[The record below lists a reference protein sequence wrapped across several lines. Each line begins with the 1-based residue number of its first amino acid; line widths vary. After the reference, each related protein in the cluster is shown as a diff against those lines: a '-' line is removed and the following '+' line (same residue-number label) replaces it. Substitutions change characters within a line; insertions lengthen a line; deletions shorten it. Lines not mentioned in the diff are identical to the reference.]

1 MTTMLFQLFTLHSS
15 TIPYSKRASENND
28 IYVQTI
34 CDYIHQN
41 YAIIS
46 KEEELARLINFSTY
60 HTRRIFK
67 KKTGTTP
74 MHYLTT
80 YRIYCAKNILRTE
93 DMPIYEVSEAV
104 GFSNPNYF
112 CLVFKKYC
120 DQSSPEAYRKQH
132 RQSQLQEDK
141 K

>member
-1 MTTMLFQLFTLHSS
+1 MQRSKILSYIGFAAKSGNLRTGVNAVATLKKANLLAVC
-15 TIPYSKRASENND
+15 KRASENND

-80 YRIYCAKNILRTE
+80 YRIYCAKNILRIYSFYI
-93 DMPIYEVSEAV
+93 PILSFTA
-104 GFSNPNYF
+104 FI
-112 CLVFKKYC
+112 CLR
-120 DQSSPEAYRKQH
+120 DT
-132 RQSQLQEDK
+132 
-141 K
+141 